1 MFSKTKKFLILTVF
15 FAALLYG
22 EGEGTSDR
30 QDSGSSKSETV
41 KEVRS
46 SSEEIDQ
53 ATKRGNTSSRE
64 HSEKSSKNIN
74 RNKNKENK
82 EVRKDVEQHTISS
95 KSTSEKT
102 PSSLNNT
109 KKVENSKPKAT
120 SSVKSTLKNKKPVK
134 IVKAVEKEKEGD
146 SKYNGKVIR
155 FIATTDGKVIKNEAA
170 KQKHPIAYKSYEYHG
185 RT

>member
-1 MFSKTKKFLILTVF
+1 MFSCKGTKKFLILTVF

-74 RNKNKENK
+74 RNKNKENLLAN
-82 EVRKDVEQHTISS
+82 
-95 KSTSEKT
+95 
-102 PSSLNNT
+102 P
-109 KKVENSKPKAT
+109 
-120 SSVKSTLKNKKPVK
+120 
-134 IVKAVEKEKEGD
+134 
-146 SKYNGKVIR
+146 
-155 FIATTDGKVIKNEAA
+155 
-170 KQKHPIAYKSYEYHG
+170 
-185 RT
+185 